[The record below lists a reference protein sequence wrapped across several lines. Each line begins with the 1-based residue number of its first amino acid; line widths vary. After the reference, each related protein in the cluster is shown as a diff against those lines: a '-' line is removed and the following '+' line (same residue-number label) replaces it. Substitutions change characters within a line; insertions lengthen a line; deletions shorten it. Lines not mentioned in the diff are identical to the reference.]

1 MKTLA
6 DIFHRVIS
14 MSMGRGGMM
23 FLMVYVYINKV
34 EGIFSLTVRR
44 RIMVQVLILC
54 VVGNSVYE
62 LSVLYMCFKTVILS
76 TTCDTV

>member
-1 MKTLA
+1 MFQRTEGYSG
-6 DIFHRVIS
+6 IIS

-23 FLMVYVYINKV
+23 FQMVYVYINKV

-54 VVGNSVYE
+54 VAGKFSIEIVSA
-62 LSVLYMCFKTVILS
+62 I
-76 TTCDTV
+76 